1 MIKEFIMTDTTKPN
15 QATGFAAL
23 LGATSGAAEA
33 AGAATVVETVE
44 PAAAV
49 TTGMTSSSNS
59 ILGTRV
65 VAQTVKLPEAGYK
78 TALQSRIG
86 SVKAVATVSGVHYF
100 DKADI
105 EADEDAKVRA
115 EALLTHGRL
124 AKF

>member
-23 LGATSGAAEA
+23 LGATSGAAADA
-33 AGAATVVETVE
+33 AGTVVETVE

-86 SVKAVATVSGVHYF
+86 SVKAVATVAGVHYF

-105 EADEDAKVRA
+105 EADEEAKVRA
-115 EALLTHGRL
+115 EALLTNGRL
-124 AKF
+124 AEF